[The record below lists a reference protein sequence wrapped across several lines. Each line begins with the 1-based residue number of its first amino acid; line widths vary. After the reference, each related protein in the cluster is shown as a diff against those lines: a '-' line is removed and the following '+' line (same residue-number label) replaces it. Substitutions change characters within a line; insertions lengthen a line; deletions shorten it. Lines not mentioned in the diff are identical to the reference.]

1 MIGNDIIDLRLARV
15 ESNWQRKGFLEKLF
29 TTFEQ
34 SLIYNSEKP
43 EQMVWHLWSRK
54 EAAYKIYHRETK
66 IRAFIPKQIECFS
79 LPLADDFSVGKVG
92 IGGQVYFT
100 KTEVTAEFIHTA
112 AVVDFKDFD
121 KIQVINS
128 DEIAKDSDGI
138 PFHIKTNN
146 PVSISHHGRFER
158 KITLNSNVQSRF

>member
-1 MIGNDIIDLRLARV
+1 MIGNDIIDLTLASV

-34 SLIYNSEKP
+34 SLIYNSKNA

-66 IRAFIPKQIECFS
+66 IRAFIPKQIECFN
-79 LPLADDFSVGKVG
+79 LPMATDFFLGKVCING
-92 IGGQVYFT
+92 RQYFT
-100 KTEVTAEFIHTA
+100 KTDVNSEFIYTT
-112 AVVDFKDFD
+112 AVVDLKDLD

-128 DEIAKDSDGI
+128 NEIAKDSNGI
-138 PFHIKTNN
+138 PFHIKTKN

-158 KITLNSNVQSRF
+158 KVTLNSDVQSRF

>member
-1 MIGNDIIDLRLARV
+1 MIGNDIIDLALTRV

-34 SLIYNSEKP
+34 SLIYNSENP

-79 LPLADDFSVGKVG
+79 LPLADDFSLGKVG
-92 IGGQVYFT
+92 IADQEYFT
-100 KTEVTAEFIHTA
+100 KTEVTSEFIYAT
-112 AVVDFKDFD
+112 AVVNLKDFD
-121 KIQVINS
+121 KIQTINS
-128 DEIAKDSDGI
+128 NEIAKDSDGI
-138 PFHIKTNN
+138 PFHVNTKN

-158 KITLNSNVQSRF
+158 KITLDCNVQSRF